1 MMHAKL
7 SEKLY
12 ILVKLMTT
20 VRSGFVFL
28 HPLGVN
34 CTLDLL
40 YCTLDLLYYKLVC
53 MKSTI
58 PLA

>member
-20 VRSGFVFL
+20 VRSAFVFL
-28 HPLGVN
+28 QPLGVN

-40 YCTLDLLYYKLVC
+40 VNF
-53 MKSTI
+53 
-58 PLA
+58 